1 MIKTQVLYKNAVAA
15 QVVISGYITDESNN
29 SADVIAAIEK
39 AVESNPSAEV
49 VLLNC
54 YGGNIYE
61 GIGIYNV
68 IKEKGLTTRAEG
80 ICASM
85 GTILFCGGKERIM
98 GKSAVL
104 LTHKASSTAKG
115 NAEQL
120 AAVAKQ
126 VAELDSMMAGIYA
139 ETTGLT
145 EVEVRDV
152 LMVNGQDVYLNAQ
165 EALAYKLAT
174 KVTEG
179 VAKTAAPQNI
189 LVNSNVK
196 AVASWYDKQIS
207 NNNQNSNIINSME
220 IVKVKAALQ
229 LSADAA
235 DESVM
240 PAIMA
245 MVKDNTEMKAKLV
258 SLEKEAEEVQKKRVS
273 SLVASA
279 IKEGKITKAQEA
291 DFTLL
296 ASKDYDATQR
306 TIEAMPKSKS
316 ASEFVS
322 KADASA
328 EDRTGWSYG
337 DWMRKDSKGLA
348 KMQKENPREFTQLKD
363 AYRATL
369 NEQ

>member
-1 MIKTQVLYKNAVAA
+1 MIKAQVVFKNAVAA
-15 QVVISGYITDESNN
+15 QVVISGYITDETNN
-29 SADVIAAIEK
+29 SADVIVAIDK
-39 AVESNPSAEV
+39 AVETNPAAEIL
-49 VLLNC
+49 LLNC
-54 YGGNIYE
+54 YGGNVYE

-68 IKEKGLTTRAEG
+68 IKEKGLNTRAEG

-85 GTILFCGGKERIM
+85 GTILFCAGKERIM

-126 VAELDSMMAGIYA
+126 IAKLDSTMAGIYA

-145 EVEVRDV
+145 EDEVRDV

-174 KVTEG
+174 KVVDG

-196 AVASWYDKQIS
+196 AVAAWYDKQMD
-207 NNNQNSNIINSME
+207 NNKNEIKTME
-220 IVKVKAALQ
+220 VVKIKAALA
-229 LSADAA
+229 LRADASEDA
-235 DESVM
+235 VAE
-240 PAIMA
+240 AFAGI
-245 MVKDNTEMKAKLV
+245 VKENAEMKAKLEG
-258 SLEKEAEEVQKKRVS
+258 LRKESEELQKKRVS

-306 TIEAMPKSKS
+306 TIEAMPKAKS
-316 ASEFVS
+316 ASEFVATTPS
-322 KADASA
+322 AS
-328 EDRTGWSYG
+328 EDRNSWSYG

-348 KMQKENPREFTQLKD
+348 KMQIEKPAEFKQLKD
-363 AYRATL
+363 AYRASL